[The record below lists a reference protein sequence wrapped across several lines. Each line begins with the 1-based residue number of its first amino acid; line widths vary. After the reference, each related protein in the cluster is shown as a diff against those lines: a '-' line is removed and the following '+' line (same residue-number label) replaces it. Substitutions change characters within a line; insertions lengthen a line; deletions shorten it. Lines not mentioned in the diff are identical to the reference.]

1 MLLFQQVT
9 DENVYDLMSM
19 ADILQLSSLR
29 TACASFL
36 TSSLSPSNCLSVLT
50 AASLHNGYN
59 DLATAAVRYARRH
72 LCDVANNEEFLVAP
86 VDVLLKV
93 FQGRVL
99 NVPDEGFLLK
109 VCMQTFGDI

>member
-1 MLLFQQVT
+1 
-9 DENVYDLMSM
+9 MSVG
-19 ADILQLSSLR
+19 DILQLSSLR

-36 TSSLSPSNCLSVLT
+36 TSSLNPSNCLSVLT

-59 DLATAAVRYARRH
+59 DLENASVRFARRH
-72 LCDVANNEEFLVAP
+72 LCDVAKNEEFFAAP
-86 VDVLLKV
+86 VDVLFKV

-109 VCMQTFGDI
+109 VSVFLKLS